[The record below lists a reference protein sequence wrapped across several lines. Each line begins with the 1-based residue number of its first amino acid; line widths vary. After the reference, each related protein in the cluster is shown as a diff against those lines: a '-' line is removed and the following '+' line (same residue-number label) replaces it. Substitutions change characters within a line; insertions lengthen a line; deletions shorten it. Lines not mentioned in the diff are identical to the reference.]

1 MPRFFFDLTT
11 NGHVSVDQTGQDCV
25 DVREAYREAVRALS
39 EIAAEKIIEAE
50 NMKMSI
56 TVATETHR
64 ELGKATVCF
73 EPIGEH
79 SLLRGENDK
88 ID

>member
-11 NGHVSVDQTGQDCV
+11 NDEVSVDELGEHCR
-25 DVREAYREAVRALS
+25 DVQHAYGEAVRALA

-50 NMKMSI
+50 KMQMTI
-56 TVATETHR
+56 TVANEKHWV
-64 ELGKATVCF
+64 LGKATVCF
-73 EPIGEH
+73 EPIADQT
-79 SLLRGENDK
+79 LLRGEKHK

>member
-11 NGHVSVDQTGQDCV
+11 NGEVSIDQIGQECADA
-25 DVREAYREAVRALS
+25 REAYREAVRALS

-64 ELGKATVCF
+64 ELGRATVCF
-73 EPIGEH
+73 EAIEEQHIAP
-79 SLLRGENDK
+79 RK
-88 ID
+88 A